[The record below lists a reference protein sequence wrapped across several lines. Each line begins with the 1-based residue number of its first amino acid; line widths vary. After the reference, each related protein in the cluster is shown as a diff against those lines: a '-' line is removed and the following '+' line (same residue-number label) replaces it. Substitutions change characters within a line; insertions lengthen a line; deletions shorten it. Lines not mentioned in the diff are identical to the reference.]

1 MAARSYDEEQL
12 ALRRKQGLEEESAED
27 DFHIEAPK
35 GLPEVNPEVFRDVE
49 PLLFRG
55 FVYAQAVINEVPF
68 VFKSLNHHEFEYL
81 ALMGGLQGPRNIV
94 ARNLDYFLALG
105 VLMMNGV
112 NVLADRENW
121 LPQIAEMFRSFGEG
135 PRRKVVFH
143 LSEINR
149 RASRAVTLSEAFA
162 IEPQSRLRWAQFQ
175 GLNLSAPSVTGFY
188 GTDVLGLNWGQLT
201 WRAINHFEDRREQ
214 IEREWENSKFVA
226 SAMAGK
232 GMAKVYAQDRR
243 RRQTER
249 EETLARR
256 DRIIRF
262 ALLNESPSSGSKD
275 GQNIVVARTVEEL
288 ATQLERDLKGEK
300 DWHDM
305 VVDRYEQQ
313 ARQAH
318 EQRIEIIRNRYQEHE
333 AEFGNRG
340 VVAGERDM
348 RQQGYTQDEV
358 RQQIERRRQL
368 AAQRM
373 AAAASLPEL
382 HDPKM
387 SQFIDKWANAG
398 AKTPL
403 PTDRLKGLPFRRD
416 GE

>member
-1 MAARSYDEEQL
+1 MAPRSYDEEQL
-12 ALRRKQGLEEESAED
+12 ALRRKQGLEEESDGE

-49 PLLFRG
+49 PLLFKG
-55 FVYAQAVINEVPF
+55 FVYTQAVINEVPF

-81 ALMGGLQGPRNIV
+81 ALMGGLQGSRKAV
-94 ARNLDYFLALG
+94 SKNLDYFLALG

-112 NVLADRENW
+112 NVLTNRDNW
-121 LPQIAEMFRSFGEG
+121 LPQIAEMFGTFAEG
-135 PRRKVVFH
+135 PRRKIVFH

-149 RASRAVTLSEAFA
+149 RANRAVVLSEAFA
-162 IEPQSRLRWAQFQ
+162 LEGQSRLRWAQFQ
-175 GLNLSAPSVTGFY
+175 GLNLSSPSVTGFP
-188 GTDVLGLNWGQLT
+188 GTDTLGLNWGQLT
-201 WRAINHFEDRREQ
+201 WRAINHFEDHREMA
-214 IEREWENSKFVA
+214 EREWENSKFVA

-232 GMAKVYAQDRR
+232 GMSKVYAQDRR

-262 ALLNESPSSGSKD
+262 ALLNETPTGASKD
-275 GQNIVVARTVEEL
+275 GQNMVAARTVEEL

-300 DWHDM
+300 DWHDT
-305 VVDRYEQQ
+305 VVDYYEQQ

-318 EQRIEIIRNRYQEHE
+318 EKRVQIIRDRYTEHE
-333 AEFGNRG
+333 SEFGGRG
-340 VVAGERDM
+340 VVGRDRDM
-348 RQQGYTQDEV
+348 RGLSQDEV

-368 AAQRM
+368 TAQRM

-387 SQFIDKWANAG
+387 SQFIDKWSNAG

>member
-12 ALRRKQGLEEESAED
+12 ALRRKQGLEEEGAED

-49 PLLFRG
+49 PLLFKG
-55 FVYAQAVINEVPF
+55 FVYAQAVINDVPF

-81 ALMGGLQGPRNIV
+81 ALMGGLQGAPKLV
-94 ARNLDYFLALG
+94 SRNLNYFLALG

-121 LPQIAEMFRSFGEG
+121 LPQIADMFGSFAEG
-135 PRRKVVFH
+135 ARRKIVFH

-149 RASRAVTLSEAFA
+149 RANRAVILSEAYA
-162 IEPQSRLRWAQFQ
+162 LEAQSRLRWAQFQ
-175 GLNLSAPSVTGFY
+175 GLTLSSSSVTGFH

-201 WRAINHFEDRREQ
+201 WRAINHFEDSREQ
-214 IEREWENSKFVA
+214 TEREWENSKFIA

-232 GMAKVYAQDRR
+232 GMSKVYAQDRR

-262 ALLNESPSSGSKD
+262 ALLNETPTGLTKD
-275 GQNIVVARTVEEL
+275 GQNMVAARTVEEL

-305 VVDRYEQQ
+305 VVDHYEQQ

-318 EQRIEIIRNRYQEHE
+318 EQRVQIIRDRYQEHE
-333 AEFGNRG
+333 TEFGGRG
-340 VVAGERDM
+340 VVGRDRDM
-348 RQQGYTQDEV
+348 RGLTPDEV
-358 RQQIERRRQL
+358 REQIDRRRQL

-403 PTDRLKGLPFRRD
+403 PTERLKGLPFRRD

>member
-1 MAARSYDEEQL
+1 MTSRSYDEEQL
-12 ALRRKQGLEEESAED
+12 ALRRKQGLEEEDAED

-49 PLLFRG
+49 PLLFKG
-55 FVYAQAVINEVPF
+55 FVYAPAVINNVPF

-81 ALMGGLQGPRNIV
+81 ALMGGLQGSPKVVN
-94 ARNLDYFLALG
+94 RNLDYFLALG

-112 NVLADRENW
+112 NVLVDRENW
-121 LPQIAEMFRSFGEG
+121 LSQIAEMFASFAEG
-135 PRRKVVFH
+135 PRRKIVFH

-149 RASRAVTLSEAFA
+149 RANRAVVLSEAYA
-162 IEPQSRLRWAQFQ
+162 LEPQSRLRWAQFQ
-175 GLNLSAPSVTGFY
+175 GLNLSSPSVTGFP
-188 GTDVLGLNWGQLT
+188 GSDVLGFNWGQLT
-201 WRAINHFEDRREQ
+201 WRAINHFEDRRELA
-214 IEREWENSKFVA
+214 EREWENSKFIA

-232 GMAKVYAQDRR
+232 GMSKVYAQDRR

-262 ALLNESPSSGSKD
+262 ALLNETSSGGSKD
-275 GQNIVVARTVEEL
+275 GQHMVAARTVEEL

-305 VVDRYEQQ
+305 VVDHYEQQ

-318 EQRIEIIRNRYQEHE
+318 EKRVQIIRDRYQEHE
-333 AEFGNRG
+333 SEFGGRG
-340 VVAGERDM
+340 VVGRDRDM
-348 RQQGYTQDEV
+348 HGLTQDEV

-368 AAQRM
+368 AAQKM

-387 SQFIDKWANAG
+387 SQFIDKWASAG

-403 PTDRLKGLPFRRD
+403 PTERLKGLPFRRD